1 MDFGVHARKI
11 RYVLEDV
18 RREYDVNAGIGQR
31 DRPAVVI
38 LDRKNPMRGIV
49 RIRELDR
56 ADLEPASLQFQRLL
70 AGTGPDLEN
79 TRASWKQRRDLL
91 QFRRSNRVEVIKGQ
105 HSDTNDLIGGGWG
118 WHCSRA
124 PRARPST
131 HADPR
136 STATDIRRVWCF
148 QPSRRYRYSSQPD
161 PKMPVVKG
169 VPVA

>member
-1 MDFGVHARKI
+1 
-11 RYVLEDV
+11 
-18 RREYDVNAGIGQR
+18 
-31 DRPAVVI
+31 
-38 LDRKNPMRGIV
+38 
-49 RIRELDR
+49 
-56 ADLEPASLQFQRLL
+56 
-70 AGTGPDLEN
+70 
-79 TRASWKQRRDLL
+79 
-91 QFRRSNRVEVIKGQ
+91 VIKGQ

-124 PRARPST
+124 ARARPST

-136 STATDIRRVWCF
+136 STATDIRQVCRF